1 MRDSFHLRLNSPTE
15 REDFTQS
22 DDTVG
27 RSENDKHQLNI
38 YLKKDAIAPSIPPIT
53 PPMAERTPPRAPP
66 IERLCKNAKML
77 PEATLPIAAWI
88 EAAME
93 PAYLAREFM
102 GSIRGEARCLNEAYP
117 QQAQWR

>member
-22 DDTVG
+22 DDMVG
-27 RSENDKHQLNI
+27 RSENDKYQLNI

-53 PPMAERTPPRAPP
+53 PPIAERTPPRAPP